1 MAGSM
6 KDIKLRIKSV
16 ESTMQITKAME
27 LVASSKMRR
36 AKERVEHSR
45 PYFETLHKTL
55 TEIAAADPRAR
66 NPYLRRAEIKK
77 TLLIVI
83 AGDRGLAGGYNSN
96 VLKQAQQEAGDVVV
110 LPIGKRSAE
119 YFVHHEVPLFTQEV
133 LLAADITVGECFQLA
148 RRITEGYCKG
158 EYDAVKICYTRFD
171 SMMTQTASTME
182 VLPLSIEP
190 TEQQKAEARRSQ
202 ILYKPSSEE
211 VFRAIIPEYVA
222 GIVYGA
228 VCESVASELAAR
240 RTAMD
245 AATKN
250 AGEMIDHLNLYYNRA
265 RQAAITQEITEIV
278 AGAEIY
284 RPSQLRSAQQLSQR
298 ESLWRTGGLFRF
310 AKASPFGRGGIA

>member
-211 VFRAIIPEYVA
+211 VFSAIIPEYVA

-278 AGAEIY
+278 AGAEI
-284 RPSQLRSAQQLSQR
+284 
-298 ESLWRTGGLFRF
+298 
-310 AKASPFGRGGIA
+310 

>member
-45 PYFETLHKTL
+45 PYFETLHETL
-55 TEIAAADPRAR
+55 TKIAAADPRAR
-66 NPYLRRAEIKK
+66 NPYLRRDEVKR

-96 VLKQAQQEAGDVVV
+96 VLRQAQQEAGDVVV

-133 LLAADITVGECFQLA
+133 LLAADVSVGECFQLS
-148 RRITEGYCKG
+148 RQITEGYRKG

-171 SMMTQTASTME
+171 SMMTQTAATME

-190 TEQQKAEARRSQ
+190 TEQQKADARRSQ

-211 VFRAIIPEYVA
+211 VFSAIIPEYVA

-278 AGAEIY
+278 AGAEI
-284 RPSQLRSAQQLSQR
+284 
-298 ESLWRTGGLFRF
+298 
-310 AKASPFGRGGIA
+310 

>member
-45 PYFETLHKTL
+45 PYFETLYESL
-55 TEIAAADPRAR
+55 TKIAAADPRAR
-66 NPYLRRAEIKK
+66 NPYLRREDIKR
-77 TLLIVI
+77 TLLVVI
-83 AGDRGLAGGYNSN
+83 AGDRGLAGGYNAN
-96 VLKQAQQEAGDVVV
+96 VFKQADAAEGPVTV

-119 YFVHHEVPLFTQEV
+119 YFAHHGAGLFTPEV
-133 LLAADITVGECFQLA
+133 LMAADVSVSECFTLSHQ
-148 RRITEGYCKG
+148 ITEGFLKG
-158 EYDAVKICYTRFD
+158 EYDAVKLCYTRFD
-171 SMMTQTASTME
+171 SMMTQTATTLE
-182 VLPLSIEP
+182 VLPLTIEP
-190 TEQQKAEARRSQ
+190 TEAQKAEARRSQ
-202 ILYKPSSEE
+202 ILYKPSCEE
-211 VFRAIIPEYVA
+211 VFGAIIPEYVA
-222 GIVYGA
+222 GVLYGA

-250 AGEMIDHLNLYYNRA
+250 AGEMIEHLKLSYNRA

-278 AGAEIY
+278 AGAEN
-284 RPSQLRSAQQLSQR
+284 
-298 ESLWRTGGLFRF
+298 
-310 AKASPFGRGGIA
+310 

>member
-45 PYFETLHKTL
+45 PYFETLYESL
-55 TEIAAADPRAR
+55 TKIAAADPRAR
-66 NPYLRRAEIKK
+66 NPYLRRDDIKR
-77 TLLIVI
+77 TLLVVI
-83 AGDRGLAGGYNSN
+83 AGDRGLAGGYNAN
-96 VLKQAQQEAGDVVV
+96 VFKQADAAEGPVTV

-119 YFVHHEVPLFTQEV
+119 YFAHHGAGLFTPEV
-133 LLAADITVGECFQLA
+133 LMAADVSVSECFTLSHQ
-148 RRITEGYCKG
+148 ITEGFLKG
-158 EYDAVKICYTRFD
+158 EYDAVKLCYTRFD
-171 SMMTQTASTME
+171 SMMTQTATTLE
-182 VLPLSIEP
+182 VLPLTIEP
-190 TEQQKAEARRSQ
+190 TEAQKAEARRSQ
-202 ILYKPSSEE
+202 ILYKPSCEE
-211 VFRAIIPEYVA
+211 VFSAIIPEYVA
-222 GIVYGA
+222 GVLYGA

-278 AGAEIY
+278 AGAEN
-284 RPSQLRSAQQLSQR
+284 
-298 ESLWRTGGLFRF
+298 
-310 AKASPFGRGGIA
+310 

>member
-45 PYFETLHKTL
+45 PYFETLYESL
-55 TEIAAADPRAR
+55 TKIAAADPRAR
-66 NPYLRRAEIKK
+66 NPYLRREDIKR
-77 TLLIVI
+77 TLLVVI
-83 AGDRGLAGGYNSN
+83 AGDRGLAGGYNAN
-96 VLKQAQQEAGDVVV
+96 VFKQADAAEGPVTV

-119 YFVHHEVPLFTQEV
+119 YFAHHGAGLFTPEV
-133 LLAADITVGECFQLA
+133 LMAADVSVSECFTLSHQ
-148 RRITEGYCKG
+148 ITEGFLKG
-158 EYDAVKICYTRFD
+158 EYDAVKLCYTRFD
-171 SMMTQTASTME
+171 SMMTQTATTLE
-182 VLPLSIEP
+182 VLPLTIEP
-190 TEQQKAEARRSQ
+190 TEAQKAEARRSQ
-202 ILYKPSSEE
+202 ILYKPSCEE
-211 VFRAIIPEYVA
+211 VFGAIIPEYVA

-228 VCESVASELAAR
+228 LCESVASELAAR

-250 AGEMIDHLNLYYNRA
+250 AGEMIEHLNLYYNRA

-278 AGAEIY
+278 AGAEN
-284 RPSQLRSAQQLSQR
+284 
-298 ESLWRTGGLFRF
+298 
-310 AKASPFGRGGIA
+310 

>member
-45 PYFETLHKTL
+45 PYFETLYKTL

-66 NPYLRRAEIKK
+66 NPYLRRSEIKR
-77 TLLIVI
+77 TLLVVI
-83 AGDRGLAGGYNSN
+83 AGDRGLAGGYNAN
-96 VLKQAQQEAGDVVV
+96 VLKLAAA
-110 LPIGKRSAE
+110 GKRQRARCCPSAS
-119 YFVHHEVPLFTQEV
+119 
-133 LLAADITVGECFQLA
+133 A
-148 RRITEGYCKG
+148 RQSTLPTTRPNCSRRRCCWPPIFRWDSASSWRVRSREGYRKG
-158 EYDAVKICYTRFD
+158 EFDAVKLCYTRFD
-171 SMMTQTASTME
+171 SMMTQTAVSIE
-182 VLPLSIEP
+182 VLPLAMEP

-211 VFRAIIPEYVA
+211 VFSAIIPEYVA
-222 GIVYGA
+222 GVVYGA

-278 AGAEIY
+278 GRCARTKA
-284 RPSQLRSAQQLSQR
+284 LRA
-298 ESLWRTGGLFRF
+298 
-310 AKASPFGRGGIA
+310 A

>member
-133 LLAADITVGECFQLA
+133 LLAADIAVGECFQLA

-278 AGAEIY
+278 AGAEI
-284 RPSQLRSAQQLSQR
+284 
-298 ESLWRTGGLFRF
+298 
-310 AKASPFGRGGIA
+310 

>member
-45 PYFETLHKTL
+45 PYFETLYKTL

-66 NPYLRRAEIKK
+66 NPYLRRSEIKR
-77 TLLIVI
+77 TLLVVI
-83 AGDRGLAGGYNSN
+83 AGDRGLAGGYNAN
-96 VLKQAQQEAGDVVV
+96 VLKLAAQESGNVEV

-119 YFVHHEVPLFTQEV
+119 YFAHHEAELFTQEV
-133 LLAADITVGECFQLA
+133 LLAADVSVGQCFQLA
-148 RRITEGYCKG
+148 RQITEGYRKG
-158 EYDAVKICYTRFD
+158 EFDAVKLCYTRFD
-171 SMMTQTASTME
+171 SMMTQTAVSIE
-182 VLPLSIEP
+182 VLPLAMEP

-211 VFRAIIPEYVA
+211 VFSAIIPEYVA
-222 GIVYGA
+222 GVVYGA

-278 AGAEIY
+278 AGADTQSPLTRLTAAAPPKGELE
-284 RPSQLRSAQQLSQR
+284 RNNLSRRSC
-298 ESLWRTGGLFRF
+298 SLCPKNISAR
-310 AKASPFGRGGIA
+310 